1 MGCSEVAMR
10 YFSSSLAITCMTTL
24 ISFEWH
30 YPLALSC
37 LVQFLIE
44 LVKLRSLCHDI
55 FIDEEWRLD
64 LLVSI
69 FAEKVKGI
77 CDEGLVKVDTIICEE
92 VAAVARDLSTWFI
105 VFNTL

>member
-1 MGCSEVAMR
+1 M
-10 YFSSSLAITCMTTL
+10 

-30 YPLALSC
+30 YPLDSSC

-44 LVKLRSLCHDI
+44 LVKLRGLCHDI

-64 LLVSI
+64 FLVSI

-77 CDEGLVKVDTIICEE
+77 CDEGLVKIDTIICEE
-92 VAAVARDLSTWFI
+92 VAAVTRDLSTWRI
-105 VFNTL
+105 VLNTV